1 MVRCHA
7 GDWHLLSQ
15 EVPVETERERCSVH
29 RGHGPPD
36 FADRLEVGYGGH
48 GKNEGSLQIVKWAT
62 VTFIE
67 MKKINELVFGD

>member
-1 MVRCHA
+1 M
-7 GDWHLLSQ
+7 
-15 EVPVETERERCSVH
+15 H

-48 GKNEGSLQIVKWAT
+48 RKNEGSLQIVKWAT